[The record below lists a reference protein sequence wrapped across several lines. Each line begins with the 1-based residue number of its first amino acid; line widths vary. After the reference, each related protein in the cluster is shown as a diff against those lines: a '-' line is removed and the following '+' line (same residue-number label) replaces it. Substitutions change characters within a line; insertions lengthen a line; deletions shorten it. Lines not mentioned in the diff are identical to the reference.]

1 MLSPPPHLKFLL
13 DENVK
18 RRLLT
23 FIKSRGFD
31 ARIAPKGV
39 TNGKLAEFCKL
50 EKRVLIT
57 NDSDFSNP
65 LLFPKEK
72 VFSIVMLKIP
82 QDMPEA
88 LLNIFEKLLKEKTN
102 VRDFE
107 GKLITLKEKK
117 IEVSE
122 LVE

>member
-18 RRLLT
+18 RRLLA
-23 FIKSRGFD
+23 FIKSKGFD
-31 ARIAPKGV
+31 ASIAPKGV
-39 TNGKLAEFCKL
+39 ANGKLAAFCKL

-57 NDSDFSNP
+57 NDSDFANP
-65 LLFPKEK
+65 ILFPKGK
-72 VFSIVMLKIP
+72 VFSIVLLKIP

-88 LLNIFEKLLKEKTN
+88 LLDIFGKLLKGKTN
-102 VRDFE
+102 ARDFE
-107 GKLITLKEKK
+107 GKLITLKEKE

-122 LVE
+122 IVE